1 MDTRPQLYRVKIGD
15 VSVAIHGV
23 PMVEVV
29 DAPSASARWTIRG
42 DHASEFQRHVALA
55 LIHAG
60 VHDADSF
67 RRVRQA
73 LGLKG
78 FRAAELLDVRPE
90 TVSAWENGK
99 TPVDRKA
106 YAVLSAMLRER
117 MGDPQTT
124 EEHLEKMAAPALA
137 AVELDWKTAAER
149 QQAVAWRQAG

>member
-15 VSVAIHGV
+15 VNVAIHGV
-23 PMVEVV
+23 PMVAA
-29 DAPSASARWTIRG
+29 DGDHHGGGRWTIRG

-78 FRAAELLDVRPE
+78 VRAAELLDVRPE

-124 EEHLEKMAAPALA
+124 EEHLEKMAAPALTEI
-137 AVELDWKTAAER
+137 ELDWKTAEER